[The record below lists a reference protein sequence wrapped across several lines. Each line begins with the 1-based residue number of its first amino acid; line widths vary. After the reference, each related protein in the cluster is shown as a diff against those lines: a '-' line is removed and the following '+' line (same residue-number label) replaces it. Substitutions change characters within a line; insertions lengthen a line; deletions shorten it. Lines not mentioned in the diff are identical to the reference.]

1 MGDGWMCGAASS
13 YLVND
18 AIPCKSGVVDD
29 DVNLAVAELG
39 GFLDQIVDIVA
50 VEDIADDG
58 KGTAGFRRVNGVGDS
73 VGLFWLVV
81 RYKEKNQS
89 EIVSYWSRYPQPRPW
104 RLRLRITV
112 LLRHRCPGRRP

>member
-1 MGDGWMCGAASS
+1 MGLCCALLALCPIVCRSSEGVVSKGDGWGCAEPALSH
-13 YLVND
+13 LVND

-39 GFLDQIVDIVA
+39 GFLDQIVDIIA

-73 VGLFWLVV
+73 VGLFWLF
-81 RYKEKNQS
+81 
-89 EIVSYWSRYPQPRPW
+89 VSY
-104 RLRLRITV
+104 
-112 LLRHRCPGRRP
+112 